1 MLYAFADK
9 FLDVKDLEKAKE
21 EISMTKLGEMLV
33 EDRIKKAI

>member
-9 FLDVKDLEKAKE
+9 FLDRKDLEKVKE

-33 EDRIKKAI
+33 EDGIKKGI